1 MGLYEKYFLPKLL
14 DCCCG
19 MEGFQKKRAQ
29 IIPRVHGRVLEIGIG
44 SGLNFDFYNF
54 DKVTEVIGVDPAVS
68 SLAIAKSRAKDLNS
82 KISFIETSAESIDLE
97 SSSFDSAV
105 IGYSLCTI
113 PEPMEALTEAYRLLK
128 PSGSLFFMEHG
139 LAPEPNIQKWQ
150 HRITPVWKK
159 IAGGCNLNRNI
170 EELILS
176 GGFEF
181 RELNKKYIKGPKIA
195 SYLYYGEAPKAKSS

>member
-1 MGLYEKYFLPKLL
+1 MSFYEKYFLPKLL

-29 IIPRVHGRVLEIGIG
+29 IIPRVTGRVLEIGIG
-44 SGLNFDFYNF
+44 SGLNFDFYDF
-54 DKVTEVIGVDPAVS
+54 DKVTEIIGVDPALS
-68 SLAIAKSRAKDLNS
+68 SLALAKSRAKELNS
-82 KISFIETSAESIDLE
+82 KVSFLETTAESIDLE
-97 SSSFDSAV
+97 SSTFDSVV

-113 PEPMEALTEAYRLLK
+113 PNPMHALAEANRLLK
-128 PSGSLFFMEHG
+128 PDGSLFFMEHG

-150 HRITPVWKK
+150 HRITPFWKK

-181 RELNKKYIKGPKIA
+181 KDLKKKYIKGPKIA
-195 SYLYYGEAPKAKSS
+195 SYLYYGEAPKI

>member
-1 MGLYEKYFLPKLL
+1 MSLYEKYFLPKLL

-29 IIPRVHGRVLEIGIG
+29 IVPLAYGRVLEIGIG

-54 DKVTEVIGVDPAVS
+54 EVVDEVVGVDPAVS
-68 SLAIAKSRAKDLNS
+68 SVAIAKSRSSQYNS
-82 KISFIETSAESIDLE
+82 KISFIEETAESIPLASE
-97 SSSFDSAV
+97 TFDCVV

-113 PEPMEALTEAYRLLK
+113 PNPQLALAEVNRLLK
-128 PSGSLFFMEHG
+128 PNGSLFFIEHG
-139 LAPEPNIQKWQ
+139 LAPEESVQKWQ
-150 HRITPVWKK
+150 HRIAPGWKK

-176 GGFEF
+176 GGFKF
-181 RELNKKYIKGPKIA
+181 KDLKKKYIKGPKIL
-195 SYLYYGEAPKAKSS
+195 SFQYYGEAVKA

>member
-1 MGLYEKYFLPKLL
+1 MNLYERYFLPKLL

-29 IIPRVHGRVLEIGIG
+29 IVPLAFGKVLEIGIG

-54 DKVTEVIGVDPAVS
+54 EVVDEVVGVDPAVS
-68 SLAIAKSRAKDLNS
+68 SVAIAKSRSSQYNS
-82 KISFIETSAESIDLE
+82 KISFIEETAESIPLE
-97 SSSFDSAV
+97 SETFDCVV

-113 PEPMEALTEAYRLLK
+113 PDPMLALAEVNRLLK
-128 PSGSLFFMEHG
+128 PSGSIFFMEHG
-139 LAPEPNIQKWQ
+139 LAPEESVQKWQ
-150 HRITPVWKK
+150 HRIAPGWKK

-176 GGFEF
+176 GGFKF
-181 RELNKKYIKGPKIA
+181 KNLKKKYIKGPKIL
-195 SYLYYGEAPKAKSS
+195 SFQYYGEAIKA